1 MYLYSRRHGDER
13 FGTGPNRS
21 PPVII
26 LHGLFGSHR
35 NWQGI
40 ASRLAEQFPVYTVDL
55 RNHGESPHSMDG
67 DYGAM
72 AADIAEFFQAH
83 DLRAAHVIGHSMGG
97 KVAMQFAALHPS
109 LVDKLVIVDV
119 APKPY
124 PPHHR
129 DIIAALQALDLRQ
142 IHDRTTA
149 DAALTRTI
157 PDPATRQFLLAGL
170 RCDAHGT
177 CHWQF
182 GLDELA
188 HNYDALSQDITIN
201 HPYPH
206 PTLFLRGGQS
216 SYVADDDLPHIRTR
230 FPAAQFATIPNA
242 GHWVHIDA
250 PAEFV
255 RAVMEFLLSGQCS
268 LE

>member
-1 MYLYSRRHGDER
+1 MYLYSRRHGDEQL
-13 FGTGPNRS
+13 GTGPNCS
-21 PPVII
+21 LPIVI

-40 ASRLAEQFPVYTVDL
+40 AARLAEHFPVYTVDL

-67 DYGAM
+67 DYGVM
-72 AADIAEFFQAH
+72 AADLAEFFQAH
-83 DLRAAHVIGHSMGG
+83 DLQSAHVLGHSMGG
-97 KVAMQFAALHPS
+97 KVAMQFAASHPS
-109 LVDKLVIVDV
+109 LVGKLVIVDV
-119 APKPY
+119 APKSY

-129 DIIAALQALDLRQ
+129 DIITALQALDLHR
-142 IHDRTTA
+142 IHDRKTA

-157 PDPATRQFLLAGL
+157 PDPATRQFLLTGL
-170 RCDAHGT
+170 RCDVHGT

-188 HNYDALSQDITIN
+188 HNYDALAQNITIH
-201 HPYPH
+201 HPCPH

-216 SYVADDDLPHIRTR
+216 SYVVDEDVPRIRTL
-230 FPAAQFATIPNA
+230 FPAAQLVTIPNA

-250 PAEFV
+250 PAECV
-255 RAVMEFLLSGQCS
+255 RMIREFLR
-268 LE
+268 